1 MNLRVIHLIRKV
13 ERIDRDL
20 EELDTLLGTL
30 QMDREYSLRL
40 RDSLVDES
48 FRLKQLRQKISAQVI
63 RIPGHFEDFVESTVP
78 TRRGKAELRAVGAAT
93 DPQTRPAEP
102 ALAPP
107 ANIAPRE
114 AAAAPEKVAEP
125 PVPPATPAREKPPEL
140 VPVER
145 PARRGDKKKP
155 PFLFRFE

>member
-114 AAAAPEKVAEP
+114 AAAPEKVAEP